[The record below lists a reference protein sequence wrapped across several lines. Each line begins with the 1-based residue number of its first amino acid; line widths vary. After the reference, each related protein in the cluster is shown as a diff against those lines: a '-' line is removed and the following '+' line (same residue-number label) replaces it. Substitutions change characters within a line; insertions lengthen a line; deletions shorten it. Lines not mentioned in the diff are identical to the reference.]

1 MAITGALSETEQ
13 IQAILDEVG
22 DTPDQKV
29 SAWAKRYWDKHA
41 GKAQLDRQLQVLYT
55 TRDCWRLKLS
65 SYQEQVDFQAQGDL
79 QLRLSQRTG
88 FGAERITELQAE
100 IERLEIKARKRRAG
114 VTLPITQQT
123 PISVQDEL
131 NRQAQPPPQIID
143 PNDPIYAGSP
153 FEPLPARTTGGMP

>member
-1 MAITGALSETEQ
+1 VAITGALSETEQ

-29 SAWAKRYWDKHA
+29 SAWAKRYWDKYA

-65 SYQEQVDFQAQGDL
+65 SYQEQNDVVQGPI
-79 QLRLSQRTG
+79 QYKIGQRTG
-88 FGAERITELQAE
+88 FGAARITELQAE
-100 IERLEIKARKRRAG
+100 IERLEIKARKRRVG

-131 NRQAQPPPQIID
+131 NRAAQPPPQIID

>member
-1 MAITGALSETEQ
+1 VAITGALTETEQ

-29 SAWAKRYWDKHA
+29 SAWAKRYWDKYA

-65 SYQEQVDFQAQGDL
+65 SYQEQNDVVQGPIQYKL
-79 QLRLSQRTG
+79 GQRTG
-88 FGAERITELQAE
+88 FGAARITELQAE
-100 IERLEIKARKRRAG
+100 IERLEIKARKRRIG

-131 NRQAQPPPQIID
+131 NREAQPPPQIID

-153 FEPLPARTTGGMP
+153 FEPLPTSTTGGTP